1 MSARYVVKLP
11 KKLEKVM
18 QEMPQNAVDILR
30 SLIDDIKE
38 RGPIQPSYPNYSKLG
53 KETYHCHLAYKW
65 VACWRC
71 KNGEYRVEVYYVGS
85 REKAP
90 Y

>member
-1 MSARYVVKLP
+1 MNAKYVVNMP
-11 KKLEKVM
+11 KKIDKVRRD
-18 QEMPQNAVDILR
+18 MPQNARTVLAQ
-30 SLIDDIKE
+30 LIEDLEKS
-38 RGPIQPSYPNYSKLG
+38 GPEQAAYPNYSKLG

-71 KNGEYRVEVYYVGS
+71 KNGEYIVEVYYVGS